1 MEEMP
6 EDIKQQYKSVY
17 QDGFFFSIFGVNVKE
32 LCFFGKSCQKAP
44 VFFCNA
50 VKGGGVI
57 ASLLW

>member
-50 VKGGGVI
+50 VKGGG
-57 ASLLW
+57 S